1 MLCFSITCRRPYD
14 NVLACFSGK
23 RLSPLPEGTAKF
35 SAMPFREEKTKS
47 ALVMAWLRV
56 GCFWAIIKVWKID
69 VWCLGIVIE

>member
-1 MLCFSITCRRPYD
+1 M
-14 NVLACFSGK
+14 LACFSGK

-56 GCFWAIIKVWKID
+56 GCFWAIIKEWKID
-69 VWCLGIVIE
+69 VWWLGIVIE